1 MFKQGLRLRTKENS
15 NTLHQVPRA
24 IAGSGLVLGGVKGH
38 LRRLGHPDSK
48 TIETTTSTSS
58 RPCAKGQESPAK
70 APVKNPWRVKKKA
83 WQTHTKTI
91 KNFPTSITLRDLRR
105 RGSGIPSQGSKMD
118 KVSPSTSW
126 NLGSESNAFTQNP
139 PKIKSCPKSF
149 VKTSK
154 LPFTNPKEWED
165 LLVSLSFYDDFG
177 IVQLLYVLMFLDLSS
192 AQLPRRSV
200 DSSAP
205 SLRPWWFGIKRFQ
218 VESDNAKMMQ
228 T

>member
-70 APVKNPWRVKKKA
+70 APVKNPWRVRKKM

-118 KVSPSTSW
+118 KVSPSTS
-126 NLGSESNAFTQNP
+126 
-139 PKIKSCPKSF
+139 
-149 VKTSK
+149 
-154 LPFTNPKEWED
+154 
-165 LLVSLSFYDDFG
+165 
-177 IVQLLYVLMFLDLSS
+177 
-192 AQLPRRSV
+192 
-200 DSSAP
+200 
-205 SLRPWWFGIKRFQ
+205 
-218 VESDNAKMMQ
+218 
-228 T
+228 